1 MIKDYGIIGFEQ
13 SVVFSFFFFFF
24 FFFTYIENRWT
35 FVYLYFDVF

>member
-24 FFFTYIENRWT
+24 FFTYIENRWT